1 MKKFLCLAL
10 SIMMVMS
17 LVAVPVYAED
27 AVVEDT
33 TGSSGETG
41 DTTTEETPTIVTP
54 ASLGVEPAVWI
65 KASDPGY
72 ATYNETVNPNAFG
85 SFKNH
90 GTGSNIG
97 GRYSG
102 QYGSDT
108 TLGVFVY
115 QASTAPETLEAW
127 EGFKLAAHSPL
138 KSDTGKIYH
147 YDPAVTFNTGA
158 SGKFTNKLIRA
169 DSVRFKLP
177 DCSTT
182 SAGVVYLFGG
192 TNDASYPATSASQKN
207 SLRLRRGGAYSY
219 HLTSGTSNEVAFIQ
233 DGTLEA
239 NKWYRAERI
248 LDTRIDNGTSDVAD
262 TQNWARFI
270 IYDDATNAVVGD
282 SGWRH
287 VASVAKASVAANA
300 AYPMTNIGFGAG
312 KFDAGTFVYIDD
324 IKSWA
329 LDVPTSN
336 AIIGAPEEPG
346 HKWLTYPEV
355 PANFTEEW
363 KATGKANTWSYNN
376 AVLKNTY
383 LEQGNA
389 VKNSDYIYF
398 QEDFMI
404 PENVTNN
411 YGFGL
416 MDIVDATT
424 YDSNKVDYGSYTA
437 GYTLGNGVLQVK
449 KDANGNSILK
459 VKEWD
464 GTSLPNGAT
473 TAGYYIND
481 VKLKDG
487 SDFALTLTP
496 GEWYSA
502 TLKVDQSAYAGK
514 LSNIPGDDEVKD
526 NRYKAALVGDDG
538 ELTLMTTEQTTKAS
552 VIITDSQ
559 GNTYETAEFTWKS
572 PLNYTRATSLGS
584 LIFIDG
590 RRPNSSTNLPSGYK
604 VSVDNIKVVLSD
616 STIDAED
623 ACVLFE
629 EEFDNQVTGNT
640 FTEIYS
646 KALSFNSSCSQFA
659 VVEADNDNIVGLP
672 SQFQITLG
680 QDINSA
686 TLLENVKL
694 YKGEV
699 NVADQITSVAFDAET
714 KTVTIGFATLEPVT
728 EYTVKVSR
736 NAAEAEA
743 NIFSVLPGDTGA
755 EVAYTFTTGY
765 ADTGELIFTPEF
777 IVLDGEDELGIES
790 EDVEGV
796 YFPED
801 AIYGYNST
809 LTSNNASPM
818 GYVAIAAVYDT
829 EGKMEDMMSE
839 VGTIAGNGTTI
850 NLFTAEDAYI
860 TPVVTDDEDGEEK
873 IVKAFIWN
881 TWRLMK
887 PIANHYCYPATTAE

>member
-1 MKKFLCLAL
+1 MKKFIALAL

-17 LVAVPVYAED
+17 LVAVPVMAED

-33 TGSSGETG
+33 TGSSGET
-41 DTTTEETPTIVTP
+41 TPTIVTP

-65 KASDPGY
+65 KASDPGF

-115 QASTAPETLEAW
+115 QASTAPNTLEAW

-147 YDPAVTFNTGA
+147 NDPAVTFNTGA

-192 TNDASYPATSASQKN
+192 TNAASYPATSASAGN

-219 HLTSGTSNEVAFIQ
+219 HLTSGTGNEVAFIP

-239 NKWYRAERI
+239 DKWYRAERI

-329 LDVPTSN
+329 LDVPTDN
-336 AIIGAPEEPG
+336 AIIGAPEDPG
-346 HKWLTYPEV
+346 HKWLTYPIV
-355 PANFTEEW
+355 PSNFAEEW
-363 KATGKANTWSYNN
+363 KAIKGNTWSYNN
-376 AVLKNTY
+376 AVIQNAYAKH
-383 LEQGNA
+383 GNA
-389 VKNSDYIYF
+389 VKNSKYIYF

-416 MDIVDATT
+416 IDIVDATS
-424 YDSNKVDYGSYTA
+424 YNSNVVDYGSYTG
-437 GYTLGNGVLQVK
+437 GYTGGNGVLQVK
-449 KDANGNSILK
+449 KDSSGASILK

-473 TAGYYIND
+473 AAGYYIND
-481 VKLKDG
+481 VKLKGG

-502 TLKVDQSAYAGK
+502 TLKIDQSEFEGK
-514 LSNIPGDDEVKD
+514 LSSMPAGDRETE
-526 NRYKAALVGDDG
+526 YKAALVGDDG
-538 ELTLMTTEQTTKAS
+538 ELTLMTADQTTKAT
-552 VIITDSQ
+552 VIIKDSQ

-572 PLNYTRATSLGS
+572 PLNYTRATSLSS
-584 LIFIDG
+584 LLLIDG
-590 RRPNSSTNLPSGYK
+590 RKPNNSSNMPGGYK
-604 VSVDNIKVVLSD
+604 VSVDNVKIVLSD
-616 STIDAED
+616 SDIDADD
-623 ACVLFE
+623 AYLVYE
-629 EEFDNQVTGNT
+629 EGFDNQVTGNN
-640 FTEIYS
+640 FTQVG
-646 KALSFNSSCSQFA
+646 NSYPFSTSCSQFA
-659 VVEADNDNIVGLP
+659 IVEADNDNIVGLP
-672 SQFQITLG
+672 SQVEVTLG
-680 QDINSA
+680 QDINPT
-686 TLLENVKL
+686 TLAQTVKL
-694 YKGEV
+694 YKGGV
-699 NVADQITSVAFDAET
+699 DISDQISASYDADT
-714 KTVTIGFATLEPVT
+714 NKLLLTLSALEPIT
-728 EYTVKVSR
+728 TYDVKIAR
-736 NAAEAEA
+736 NAATAEA

-755 EVAYTFTTGY
+755 ELAYSFTTGY

-777 IVLDGEDELGIES
+777 GLDYGDQGYYNIEDEDIGGTYAFGDI
-790 EDVEGV
+790 
-796 YFPED
+796 
-801 AIYGYNST
+801 IYGYNST

-818 GYVAIAAVYDT
+818 SYVAIAAVYDT

-860 TPVVTDDEDGEEK
+860 APVVTVTGEDEYETK

-887 PIANHYCYPATTAE
+887 PIANHYCYPADTAE